1 MKSVLPASARRS
13 ISSSHYADLWLAR
26 GVVAWESLSRRLRC
40 TLRCYP
46 HGPSG
51 VAAGLLVDGVQDCQR
66 RVGFC
71 RWSCVPLGL
80 VQSIESSREILQAT
94 HILRMLRQQL
104 WKYFLP

>member
-26 GVVAWESLSRRLRC
+26 GVLAWESLSRRLRC

-51 VAAGLLVDGVQDCQR
+51 VAAGLLVGGGQDCQKR
-66 RVGFC
+66 GGFC
-71 RWSCVPLGL
+71 RWWCGPLGL
-80 VQSIESSREILQAT
+80 GPSIGSSRENLPAI
-94 HILRMLRQQL
+94 HSLRIVSQQPL
-104 WKYFLP
+104 G